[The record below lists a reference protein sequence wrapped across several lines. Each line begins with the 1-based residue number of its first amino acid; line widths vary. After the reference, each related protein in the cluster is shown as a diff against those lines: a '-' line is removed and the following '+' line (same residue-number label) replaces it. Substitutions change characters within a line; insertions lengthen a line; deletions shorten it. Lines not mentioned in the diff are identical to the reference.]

1 MKNLNSKYEQ
11 LSVYLNSQ
19 IVETQ
24 KKLEEAQ
31 LGVVE
36 LESGNIQHS
45 SFAVT
50 FEPNIE
56 YWKQQVELLDFR
68 LKWLNIQ
75 LSSIKE
81 SWLK

>member
-1 MKNLNSKYEQ
+1 MKNLSSNYEK

-24 KKLEEAQ
+24 KKLEQAQ
-31 LGVVE
+31 IGVSE
-36 LESGNIQHS
+36 LESGNIQYS

-50 FEPNIE
+50 FEPNVE
-56 YWKQQVELLDFR
+56 YWKQQVEELDFR

-75 LSSIKE
+75 YSSIKQ
-81 SWLK
+81 SW

>member
-1 MKNLNSKYEQ
+1 MKNLSSNYEQ

-31 LGVVE
+31 LGVAE

-45 SFAVT
+45 SFAVS
-50 FEPNIE
+50 FEPNVD
-56 YWKQQVELLDFR
+56 YWKQQVQLLDFR
-68 LKWLNIQ
+68 LKWLNVQ
-75 LSSIKE
+75 YSSIKQ
-81 SWLK
+81 S